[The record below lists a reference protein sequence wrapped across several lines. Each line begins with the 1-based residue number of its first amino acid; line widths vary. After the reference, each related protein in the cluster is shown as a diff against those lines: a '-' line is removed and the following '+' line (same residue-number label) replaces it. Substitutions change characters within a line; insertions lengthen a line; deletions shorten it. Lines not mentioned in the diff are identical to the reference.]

1 MTLFSAA
8 GLTLG
13 EVHAQDAAFTG
24 IRAEFDH
31 LADWAGAPALVNPS
45 TDTISVRGSQTELMT
60 TTWGGAHLTLRSG
73 AIGGVGRSSVHLD
86 RWCDFSAEPESAQ
99 EWRELL
105 ETYLR
110 PFQDLLVLSVGRS
123 IGMHGLML
131 RPDGCEALCDAF
143 LVTTPVAAGSTEP
156 ISHFNA
162 PTLLRAATS
171 PIPLAE
177 LLPRWIDLREELW
190 GVLVALLA
198 PFTYA
203 EHQFQALVQSAEAYH
218 HARKGKFGTAQLPRA
233 DQNKRVE
240 QVVAALEQP
249 SLDAAT
255 TQRAR
260 SVIQTRNAKPMRE
273 KLRDVVSATGALG
286 EEIADWAPDFVQNLT
301 QTCNKVSH
309 GSATPQHVLSA
320 EERHWHGQ
328 VLLGV
333 MRVRLL
339 QELGCA
345 DAGLRA
351 LENRSFQFALE
362 QLIGERP

>member
-1 MTLFSAA
+1 MDRLARGTVGGTRGTARTVLGTVHLCRAPVPSA
-8 GLTLG
+8 
-13 EVHAQDAAFTG
+13 
-24 IRAEFDH
+24 RAE
-31 LADWAGAPALVNPS
+31 
-45 TDTISVRGSQTELMT
+45 RG
-60 TTWGGAHLTLRSG
+60 
-73 AIGGVGRSSVHLD
+73 
-86 RWCDFSAEPESAQ
+86 
-99 EWRELL
+99 
-105 ETYLR
+105 
-110 PFQDLLVLSVGRS
+110 
-123 IGMHGLML
+123 GL
-131 RPDGCEALCDAF
+131 P
-143 LVTTPVAAGSTEP
+143 
-156 ISHFNA
+156 
-162 PTLLRAATS
+162 
-171 PIPLAE
+171 
-177 LLPRWIDLREELW
+177 
-190 GVLVALLA
+190 
-198 PFTYA
+198 
-203 EHQFQALVQSAEAYH
+203 
-218 HARKGKFGTAQLPRA
+218 PRA
-233 DQNKRVE
+233 QRQVWDRSTPEGDHKKRVE

-273 KLRDVVSATGALG
+273 KLRDVVSATGARG

-328 VLLGV
+328 VLLWV

-339 QELGCA
+339 QERGCA